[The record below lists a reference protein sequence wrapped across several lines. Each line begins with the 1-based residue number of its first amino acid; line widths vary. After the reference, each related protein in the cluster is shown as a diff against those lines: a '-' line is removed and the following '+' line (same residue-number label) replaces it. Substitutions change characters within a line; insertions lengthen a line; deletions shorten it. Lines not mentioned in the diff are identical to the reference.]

1 MLRFMGSQR
10 VGTTEGL
17 NWTELKQLET
27 IDLIDD
33 SKRLVNRFSAF
44 FNMNSLMVLPTLNRE
59 LDCEEG

>member
-17 NWTELKQLET
+17 NWTGLKQLET

-33 SKRLVNRFSAF
+33 SKRLVTRFSAF
-44 FNMNSLMVLPTLNRE
+44 WLRSSVK
-59 LDCEEG
+59 DQ